1 MGNVISKSAFIAAHR
16 RKAVDDEAKAK
27 VTLVQLPWEMQE
39 GSELDRHQPVYAKRP
54 DFSRDVRFQ

>member
-27 VTLVQLPWEMQE
+27 VTLVQLPWDMQE
-39 GSELDRHQPVYAKRP
+39 GSELVCHYMI
-54 DFSRDVRFQ
+54 